1 MEQITA
7 RSLLVTPLGQVAVRI
22 ANGKVVEVGFT
33 PANNLPAFADNEAD
47 GELAEEAAR
56 QLSDYFA
63 GERKDF
69 DLPIAFSG
77 TRFQEAVWKEIQKI
91 GFGKTAT
98 YKDLALRIGKPKA
111 ARAVGGAVGANPI
124 GIIVGCHRILGS
136 SGQLTGYSGGQGVP
150 TKVKLLELEGIAHK

>member
-1 MEQITA
+1 MEQITS
-7 RSLLVTPLGQVAVRI
+7 RELVETPLGLVAVCV

-33 PANNLPAFADNEAD
+33 SVNNLPAFAANSAD
-47 GELAEEAAR
+47 GDLAKEAAR
-56 QLSDYFA
+56 QLRDYFA

-69 DLPIAFSG
+69 DLPITFSG
-77 TRFQEAVWKEIQKI
+77 TRFQEAVWKQIAKI
-91 GFGKTAT
+91 EYGQTAT
-98 YKDLALRIGKPKA
+98 YKDLAIRIGKPKA

-150 TKVKLLELEGIAHK
+150 TKVKLLELEGIAHR

>member
-7 RSLLVTPLGQVAVRI
+7 RELVETPLGLVAVCI

-33 PANNLPAFADNEAD
+33 PANNLPDFAANAAD
-47 GELAEEAAR
+47 GDLAKEAAR
-56 QLSDYFA
+56 QLRDYFA

-77 TRFQEAVWKEIQKI
+77 TKFQEAVWKEIEKI

-136 SGQLTGYSGGQGVP
+136 SGQLTGYSGGNGVP
-150 TKVKLLELEGIAHK
+150 TKIKLLELEGIKHK

>member
-1 MEQITA
+1 MA
-7 RSLLVTPLGQVAVRI
+7 TPLGQVAVCI

-33 PANNLPAFADNEAD
+33 QADNLPAFADSEAD
-47 GELAEEAAR
+47 GELAEKAAR
-56 QLSDYFA
+56 QLKDYFA
-63 GERKDF
+63 GGREHF

-77 TRFQEAVWKEIQKI
+77 TKFQEAVWKEIAKI

-111 ARAVGGAVGANPI
+111 SRAVGGAVGANPI

-136 SGQLTGYSGGQGVP
+136 SGQLTGYSGGNGVP
-150 TKVKLLELEGIAHK
+150 TKIKLLELEGIEFK

>member
-1 MEQITA
+1 MA
-7 RSLLVTPLGQVAVRI
+7 TPLGQVAVCI

-33 PANNLPAFADNEAD
+33 PANHLPAFADNGAD
-47 GELAEEAAR
+47 GELAKEAAR

-77 TRFQEAVWKEIQKI
+77 TRFQESVWKEIAKI
-91 GFGKTAT
+91 EYGQTAT

>member
-1 MEQITA
+1 MLA
-7 RSLLVTPLGQVAVRI
+7 TPLGQVAVCI

-33 PANNLPAFADNEAD
+33 QADNLPAFADSEAD
-47 GELAEEAAR
+47 GELAEKAAR
-56 QLSDYFA
+56 QLKDYFA
-63 GERKDF
+63 GGREHF

-77 TRFQEAVWKEIQKI
+77 TKFQEAVWKEIAKI

-111 ARAVGGAVGANPI
+111 SRAVGGAVGANPI

-136 SGQLTGYSGGQGVP
+136 SGQLTGYSGGNGVP
-150 TKVKLLELEGIAHK
+150 TKIKLLELEGIEFK

>member
-7 RSLLVTPLGQVAVRI
+7 RSLLATPLGQVAICI

-33 PANNLPAFADNEAD
+33 QADNLPAFADSEAD

-63 GERKDF
+63 GGREHF

-77 TRFQEAVWKEIQKI
+77 TRFQQAVWKEIAKI

-111 ARAVGGAVGANPI
+111 SRAVGGAVGANPI

-136 SGQLTGYSGGQGVP
+136 SGQLTGYSGGNGVP
-150 TKVKLLELEGIAHK
+150 TKIKLLELEGISFK